1 MSKIQDIKNMIF
13 EDFVD
18 GEIHTFEELRN
29 RAIEKEIISD
39 ANDSALSNA
48 IFSLKSDKRFKTI
61 EKGKYIIDC
70 SDEGQIP
77 LETII
82 DSMVKRLEEIK
93 RMTALDMI
101 NQGITKIEKE
111 IEMYKILKKELDDI
125 LR

>member
-1 MSKIQDIKNMIF
+1 MSKIQDIKNMFF
-13 EDFVD
+13 EDFAD
-18 GEIHTFEELRN
+18 GEIHVFEELRN
-29 RAIEKEIISD
+29 RAIEKGIISD
-39 ANDSALSNA
+39 ENDSALSNA
-48 IFSLKSDKRFKTI
+48 IFSLKNDERFKTI

-70 SDEGQIP
+70 SAEEKIP

-93 RMTALDMI
+93 KMTALDMI

-111 IEMYKILKKELDDI
+111 IEMYKILKKELDDV